1 MASDDIRINL
11 SPYLGCSKKL
21 VEFFAIIGYDEEEI
35 KRCGTNIL
43 KNQNQLELAFVSIV
57 ISDFSFD
64 IADDYIIKQVY
75 PDKPEIIKSGI
86 PPNQDSIIFS
96 TCIDSENGEKKVYN
110 SCFALRFYEK
120 LETKKGEIY
129 FIPKAFLIYSQYPYF
144 SSFYRICEKILISTD
159 ERYADKDFPIEIFI
173 HCFVNYF
180 PSPINN
186 NLVLKDFSPNIV
198 IPKLTGYPYA
208 DFNLG
213 KILNTISLIDFIK
226 TYILIFLELDLL
238 IFSPNLEKLNIFMF
252 ALYILNYPLTDSNYF
267 WHIKT
272 ISIEDIKRGE
282 GDDTVSTSFKGVNC
296 QLNDNLDLSDFSA
309 LNFVIDLENK
319 KQTIVSISESN
330 EARETKNLLKYINN
344 ILNRS
349 MFLKKSLFLEEY
361 LLKLHKNLKNILKE
375 YNEIASNDSNVAESF
390 FYINKSVMNINR
402 QIQEAFYDFVLNI
415 LVELNKDYSF
425 DPSLKN
431 PVVRNIVE
439 NPKLSEEEKT
449 FLKYSRDTIKYN
461 TYFNNFI
468 NDFKCY
474 DGLRVSLL
482 FSDEYVNL
490 KKQESYKTIE
500 DKVKYFEIMD
510 KLYILKKT
518 DLIYNLKALDTE
530 YSKKNYI
537 PSKGGK
543 KAKKEVKLFTLNR
556 EIISKFIYKKKN
568 KAYYEILTD
577 PDEIKIDNEKKDSL
591 LLTIQSYFGAKGLL
605 KDEYYIRSSA
615 LFIISI
621 CFPFF
626 AKDKINFVLEEY
638 LKTAKKINYFQ
649 RYFIFIILKAI
660 NKYYQLNKEKGTFSE
675 MEFNQV
681 QKYYETI
688 QNFLKENSI
697 IQNEEIFL
705 FFKNHFKSKEEDNK
719 ENINNEEDF
728 CYEYN
733 NIEFNVN
740 ILKHL
745 KISENEMILNTGN
758 ESIKLKKM
766 KKEDIHKLFKTLY
779 KYYENFLSDKVDIK
793 NLEVNETYEN
803 VINLILFFKL
813 YKDEGD
819 MIKILCY
826 IINSLINFQNQLSNY
841 KKNNA

>member
-1 MASDDIRINL
+1 M
-11 SPYLGCSKKL
+11 
-21 VEFFAIIGYDEEEI
+21 
-35 KRCGTNIL
+35 
-43 KNQNQLELAFVSIV
+43 
-57 ISDFSFD
+57 
-64 IADDYIIKQVY
+64 
-75 PDKPEIIKSGI
+75 
-86 PPNQDSIIFS
+86 
-96 TCIDSENGEKKVYN
+96 
-110 SCFALRFYEK
+110 
-120 LETKKGEIY
+120 
-129 FIPKAFLIYSQYPYF
+129 
-144 SSFYRICEKILISTD
+144 
-159 ERYADKDFPIEIFI
+159 
-173 HCFVNYF
+173 
-180 PSPINN
+180 
-186 NLVLKDFSPNIV
+186 KDFSPNIV

-375 YNEIASNDSNVAESF
+375 YNEIASNDSNVAESY
-390 FYINKSVMNINR
+390 FYINKSIMNINR

-431 PVVRNIVE
+431 PVVKNIVE

-605 KDEYYIRSSA
+605 KDEYYIRSS
-615 LFIISI
+615 
-621 CFPFF
+621 
-626 AKDKINFVLEEY
+626 LEEY

-660 NKYYQLNKEKGTFSE
+660 NKYYQLNKEKGTFPE

-705 FFKNHFKSKEEDNK
+705 FFKNHFKSKEEDNQ
-719 ENINNEEDF
+719 ESINNEEDF

-779 KYYENFLSDKVDIK
+779 KYYQNFLSDKVDIK